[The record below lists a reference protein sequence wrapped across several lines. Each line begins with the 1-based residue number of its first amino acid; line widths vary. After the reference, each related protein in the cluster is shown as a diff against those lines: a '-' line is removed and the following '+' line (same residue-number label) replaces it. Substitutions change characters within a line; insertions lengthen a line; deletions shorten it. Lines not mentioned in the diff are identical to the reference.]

1 MGWHLMHRIRAQPA
15 PTHESDH
22 RCRPLGAVSS
32 MVRLTVPLRV
42 ASVRPDRMHRGQR
55 ARRGTDALG
64 GPGAL
69 RVHRALRGRR
79 NTPSAGVVVAASAS
93 AFVAVL
99 ALCAPAARAAIT
111 PPPAGAPTGLHT
123 GIEDYAPRGPEG
135 ALMVQRMRA
144 AGSSVMKIVVSW
156 SQIAPA
162 EPPPG
167 FAAGNPFSP
176 GYDWYELDREV
187 NLAVASGQEPFV
199 VLYGA
204 PNWAAGAPGTMAG
217 GGIYAPDPSQLA
229 QFARAAALRYDGTRA
244 GLPRV
249 RYWGVWNE
257 PNVSLFL
264 APQVQAG
271 APVSI
276 ARYRAMVN
284 GVAGAV
290 KSVRADNLVVAG
302 ELFPNGIM
310 RSGLQAIAPLAFL
323 RGLLCM
329 SGRTHPRPTC
339 HTRVSADI
347 VSVHPY
353 TSGGPS
359 DRPANPDNVWIGN
372 LSSMRALIVAAQ
384 RSGNLVSAGAA
395 GMWVSE
401 FGWNTAPPSSRGV
414 PVSLDARWISEA
426 LYLMSRSGVSLAVYF
441 GLRDGPPPPAI
452 FQTGLYYSC
461 PGGAGCDRPKPG
473 LAAFRFPFVA
483 YATSRKRQVAI
494 WGRTPAGAPGTV
506 QIQSSAAGGRWR
518 LLSRLSAGGDGLFTG
533 RLQIPGKGSIAL
545 VTLRAVLAPGF
556 IHAAGTGAVASRGFA
571 LKRPPDLRVTPF
583 G

>member
-1 MGWHLMHRIRAQPA
+1 
-15 PTHESDH
+15 
-22 RCRPLGAVSS
+22 

-42 ASVRPDRMHRGQR
+42 APARPDRMHRGQR
-55 ARRGTDALG
+55 ARRGT
-64 GPGAL
+64 
-69 RVHRALRGRR
+69 RALRAPAAPRARRR
-79 NTPSAGVVVAASAS
+79 NMPGAGAGAVAAASAT
-93 AFVAVL
+93 AFVAAL
-99 ALCAPAARAAIT
+99 ALCAPAARAAVT
-111 PPPAGAPTGLHT
+111 PLPAGAPTGLHT

-135 ALMVQRMRA
+135 ALMAQRMRA
-144 AGSSVMKIVVSW
+144 AGSSVMKIVISW

-162 EPPPG
+162 EPPAG

-187 NLAVASGQEPFV
+187 NLAVASEQEPFV

-204 PNWAAGAPGTMAG
+204 PRWAAGGPATMAG
-217 GGIYAPDPSQLA
+217 GGIYAPDPGQLA

-264 APQVQAG
+264 TPQFQAG

-276 ARYRAMVN
+276 ARYRAMVD

-302 ELFPNGIM
+302 ELFPNAIM

-329 SGRTHPRPTC
+329 SGRTRPRPTC

-372 LSSMRALIVAAQ
+372 LSSMRALIAAAQ
-384 RSGNLVSAGAA
+384 RSGNLVSTGAA
-395 GMWVSE
+395 GLWVSE

-441 GLRDGPPPPAI
+441 GLRDGPPASTI
-452 FQTGLYYSC
+452 FQTGLYYGC
-461 PGGAGCDRPKPG
+461 PGGVGCDLPKPG

-483 YATSRKRQVAI
+483 YATSRRRQVAV

-506 QIQSSAAGGRWR
+506 QIQSSTAGGRWR
-518 LLSRLSAGGDGLFTG
+518 RLNGLRAGGDGLFTG
-533 RLQIPGKGSIAL
+533 RLQIPGKGSIARL
-545 VTLRAVLAPGF
+545 TLRAVLVPGSVQ
-556 IHAAGTGAVASRGFA
+556 AAGTGEAASLGFA
-571 LKRPPDLRVTPF
+571 LKRPPDLRVAPF